1 MIEVE
6 HTLNILKQTKKALA
20 ENNPLELKR
29 LSNQTIH
36 SASVNQDHDNISIAV
51 TIYSLG
57 KIYQRE
63 HYRKLEGWDN
73 FNRLINK
80 SLDLSIKYLEK
91 NDLENYKK
99 NFELIGKAINKISGK
114 LKNFI
119 SDVFQKARVNKASKI
134 HEHGISLEKTA
145 NLLGVSLYDLASYT
159 GTSGISDM
167 SINRTI
173 DVKQRIKFAEEIFG

>member
-1 MIEVE
+1 MIEVDNVLK
-6 HTLNILKQTKKALA
+6 TLKQTKKALA

-36 SASVNQDHDNISIAV
+36 SASTNQDQENISIAV

-57 KIYQRE
+57 KIYQRD
-63 HYRKLEGWDN
+63 HYRTLEGWEN
-73 FNRLINK
+73 FNKLINK
-80 SLDLSIKYLEK
+80 ALDLSIKYLEK

-119 SDVFQKARVNKASKI
+119 SDVFDKARINKASKI
-134 HEHGISLEKTA
+134 HEHGISLGKTA
-145 NLLGVSLYDLASYT
+145 KLLGVTLYDLASYT
-159 GTSGISDM
+159 GTSGVSDM
-167 SINRTI
+167 VLNKTI
-173 DVKQRIKFAEEIFG
+173 DVKQRIKFAEDIFN